1 MLSDAGNQAEKRVM
15 KRIFA
20 SLVLSVFAVLVP
32 ATALATTDSTQS
44 VGTATTLDRPHP
56 RYILDVASVRKFP
69 QFYRVRFGDTLS
81 KIAARKF
88 GHANR
93 WAELWWTNR
102 HAIKNPNVI
111 RVGQKLRISAWHAYS
126 TWKTRRALAAIPPP
140 PVTHHRRYHAG
151 SAPAADTSS
160 NAPVSTGG
168 MSSFE
173 NCVIQRESGGNPRAV
188 NPTSGAGGLFQFL
201 PSTWASLGYASSYPG
216 GAQTAPVS
224 VQEAAFAKLYAEA
237 GTSPWAPYDGC

>member
-1 MLSDAGNQAEKRVM
+1 M

-32 ATALATTDSTQS
+32 QSALATIGFAQSDSS
-44 VGTATTLDRPHP
+44 GTTLDRPHP
-56 RYILDVASVRKFP
+56 RYVLDVTSVKKKFP
-69 QFYRVRFGDTLS
+69 KYYRVRSGDTLS
-81 KIAARKF
+81 KISAREF
-88 GHANR
+88 GSASS
-93 WAELWWTNR
+93 WSDIWWTNR
-102 HAIKNPNVI
+102 HTIKNPNAI
-111 RVGQKLRISAWHAYS
+111 RIGQKLRISAWHGFHE
-126 TWKTRRALAAIPPP
+126 WKLRRALAAIPKPP
-140 PVTHHRRYHAG
+140 RVVHAAQHHAV
-151 SAPAADTSS
+151 SAAPAPAP